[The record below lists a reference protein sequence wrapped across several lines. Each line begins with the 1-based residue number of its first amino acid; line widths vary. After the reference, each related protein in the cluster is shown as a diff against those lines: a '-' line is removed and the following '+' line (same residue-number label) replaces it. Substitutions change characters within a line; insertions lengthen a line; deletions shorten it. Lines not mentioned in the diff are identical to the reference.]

1 VFSTKRGNVKGRVTL
16 QFAAQSTTWNK
27 VVKCARNQSL
37 GNGSANSECVLNEF
51 ALARDESTVS
61 PNDVIDGREE
71 PKVMQS

>member
-16 QFAAQSTTWNK
+16 QFAVQSTTWNK
-27 VVKCARNQSL
+27 VVECARNKFP

-61 PNDVIDGREE
+61 PNDVVDGGEE
-71 PKVMQS
+71 PKVVRD